1 MSVVRNRLAS
11 IEKHI
16 SFILSCISRL
26 ISLPPAHPLTRNSR
40 KYHPTISTQL
50 SPTANKYNDA
60 VISIPEATEPGDMLV
75 IYIGGSHAGKLIP
88 SSPIPRA
95 GWEEIIDIGPSDLNL
110 KAFYKPYESYNDNDT
125 YKVTD
130 GKSTFVSIV
139 AIRGLNKRR
148 PVVDS
153 GADKDVVSGREGGAR
168 APSVE
173 TEDDGLILA
182 SYVYDDPQVAKVMG
196 RHEFDMILST
206 DTRSGDG
213 MAIGVKSTR
222 EGESGYIYAEGQWQ
236 PGGGNEIGMAISFRS
251 AGDDEDVRSD
261 VAAEYYS
268 GASAPPEDDMNDEA
282 QIVPDTPRPTKRPTK
297 RPTSTKSPTRS
308 PTTRRPSTSSPT
320 ASPTEDVVDLLLQGS
335 TEEEKPET
343 TTVEMGH
350 DSSEGRSS
358 DDGVDSFDG
367 PNFVQPKEISSLN
380 LEEKEPVPSNTS
392 DNTKALLIGV
402 IVGLLIF
409 STVVIAAAIKYRRD
423 VTKDAQSP
431 QPSKP
436 SQAVAPSKRGP
447 PVRSDTYLSD
457 TSHSDEDEYGPP
469 RSESW
474 LSFQSDV
481 DSDLSA
487 IEEGKIVCDPLPR
500 SAASNVSRLSAGE
513 RKGFAEFIQP
523 STSFPP
529 PPPPPL

>member
-1 MSVVRNRLAS
+1 
-11 IEKHI
+11 
-16 SFILSCISRL
+16 
-26 ISLPPAHPLTRNSR
+26 
-40 KYHPTISTQL
+40 
-50 SPTANKYNDA
+50 
-60 VISIPEATEPGDMLV
+60 MLV
-75 IYIGGSHAGKLIP
+75 IYIGGSHAGNLIP

-110 KAFYKPYESYNDNDT
+110 KAFYKPYGSYNDNGT

-168 APSVE
+168 APSVK
-173 TEDDGLILA
+173 TEDDGLIIA
-182 SYVYDDPQVAKVMG
+182 AYSYDDPQVAKVMG
-196 RHEFDMILST
+196 RHDFDMILST

-251 AGDDEDVRSD
+251 VGDDTDDNEKKEEEKAVRSD
-261 VAAEYYS
+261 VAAEYFS
-268 GASAPPEDDMNDEA
+268 AASAPPEDDMSNIKEEKVVA
-282 QIVPDTPRPTKRPTK
+282 DTPRPTKRPTK
-297 RPTSTKSPTRS
+297 RPTSTENPTRS

-320 ASPTEDVVDLLLQGS
+320 TSPSKSPVTQNPTHSPTRRPSPSPTKDVVDSLLQEPTG
-335 TEEEKPET
+335 EEEPES

-350 DSSEGRSS
+350 GTSDSRSN
-358 DDGVDSFDG
+358 DGADSFDG
-367 PNFVQPKEISSLN
+367 PIYVQPKEISSLI
-380 LEEKEPVPSNTS
+380 EEQEQQPVPSNTS
-392 DNTKALLIGV
+392 DNTTPLLIGV

-423 VTKDAQSP
+423 VMQDSQSTE
-431 QPSKP
+431 PSKP
-436 SQAVAPSKRGP
+436 SEAVASSKRGP

-457 TSHSDEDEYGPP
+457 TSHSEEDEYGPP

-500 SAASNVSRLSAGE
+500 SLSNASRLSAGE